1 MAIWEFTVFMV
12 GLVVV
17 GAILVGTLRSGI
29 SPMPSSGKA
38 QRAMLSLIPQSV
50 TGPVYELGSGWG
62 QLALAAAKQLKNV
75 RVIGY
80 ESSLFPW
87 MFSLVLRAFKG
98 KSQIEFRWADFRK
111 RDFSDAQLV
120 LCYLYPGAMSHL
132 AERLQKELKPGSVII
147 SNTFRLP
154 GWEPEKVVELD
165 DMHKTQIYRYII
177 Q

>member
-1 MAIWEFTVFMV
+1 
-12 GLVVV
+12 
-17 GAILVGTLRSGI
+17 
-29 SPMPSSGKA
+29 
-38 QRAMLSLIPQSV
+38 MLALIPQSV

-80 ESSLFPW
+80 ESSLVPW
-87 MFSLVLRAFKG
+87 AASLILGVFSR
-98 KSQIEFRWADFRK
+98 KSQVEFRWADFRK
-111 RDFSDAQLV
+111 RDLSDAQLV
-120 LCYLYPGAMSHL
+120 ICYLYPGGMSHL

-154 GWEPEKVVELD
+154 GWEPEKVIELD